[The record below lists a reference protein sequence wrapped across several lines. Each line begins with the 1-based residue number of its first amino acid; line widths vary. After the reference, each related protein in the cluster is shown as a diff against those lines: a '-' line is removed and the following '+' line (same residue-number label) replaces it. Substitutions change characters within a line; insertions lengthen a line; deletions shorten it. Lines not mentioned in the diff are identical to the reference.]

1 MQLRGKTRSFL
12 EQIKLVFRARLEV
25 RITRFKAWQPNHLG
39 MACCSLRIL
48 LSLLCLVIFNNS
60 EIFQLF
66 LVIFWVG
73 LKTSQQHWV
82 IYILYLQCFS
92 ESYFFYSVLTIFSF
106 DLQQELIKKICGENG
121 VLVMSFSGM
130 RQHQD
135 HLLAQRFDYVIL
147 DEGHKIRNP
156 DAEITLA
163 CKQVTYFQFTF

>member
-1 MQLRGKTRSFL
+1 MVKQGAFWNKSNWCS
-12 EQIKLVFRARLEV
+12 A
-25 RITRFKAWQPNHLG
+25 LG
-39 MACCSLRIL
+39 LKSESPDLKPGSQTTWACCSLRIL

-60 EIFQLF
+60 ELFQLF

-121 VLVMSFSGM
+121 VLVTSFSGM

-163 CKQVTYFQFTF
+163 CKQVTSFQFTF

>member
-73 LKTSQQHWV
+73 LKTYQQHWV
-82 IYILYLQCFS
+82 IYILTVLLWIIFFLFCAYYFLIWFAARINQENMWWEWCVGDIIFWYASTPGSSASS
-92 ESYFFYSVLTIFSF
+92 EVWLCDFGWRT
-106 DLQQELIKKICGENG
+106 QNKKPRCRDNI
-121 VLVMSFSGM
+121 GM
-130 RQHQD
+130 
-135 HLLAQRFDYVIL
+135 
-147 DEGHKIRNP
+147 
-156 DAEITLA
+156 
-163 CKQVTYFQFTF
+163 